1 MTNSQT
7 GSMWSQWQDAVSI
20 LKGKGYDAEDLR
32 LHTPWGGVLTAG
44 DTDLDVEVRGD
55 GDDLT
60 AEKIAKKAKETKEEK
75 KRDAYGKKHK
85 ESRSVAN
92 VLTRLLGSEGGL
104 D

>member
-1 MTNSQT
+1 MTNSPN
-7 GSMWSQWQDAVSI
+7 GIHVSQWQDAVSI

-75 KRDAYGKKHK
+75 KRDAYGK
-85 ESRSVAN
+85 S
-92 VLTRLLGSEGGL
+92 TRKVGQWRTS
-104 D
+104 